1 MEGPTDATREGGKH
15 YTIADEMKL
24 QDAEK
29 AAGKGGLMGM
39 GGSQNNELQAQRD
52 KQWAE
57 GSAAI
62 MANQKN
68 SFDDLAFGALL
79 GAFTADACGSYLEF
93 NEETATK

>member
-52 KQWAE
+52 K
-57 GSAAI
+57 
-62 MANQKN
+62 
-68 SFDDLAFGALL
+68 
-79 GAFTADACGSYLEF
+79 
-93 NEETATK
+93 